1 MLSELPFVY
10 WLIAFVVGSL
20 AIGASM
26 ILKTRNPFTARV
38 GFLIVL
44 FDLCVV
50 TLAFGGLFDGELIWR
65 IPRSDFV
72 HGTEPQYLIVVRNLL
87 LFSPYLILLC
97 YSWWKLRSE
106 GIGSTRGWRTVS
118 GFLALTLAT
127 VSFMLYATTEI
138 YEAQEG
144 GFPDILASGLDRL
157 TPFVAIFLFSGYCL
171 SVAALVLAVF
181 GTGWRRTNSL
191 ILSLSTIP
199 FWCALAIAADGHLMS
214 GKGHSGDKP
223 AAYST
228 ERGFD
233 EIKNFA
239 PSHANSDTSSSL
251 HPWFPSPNPAP
262 AFPGK
267 PQLGKYLDPF
277 MEMDAYISLLTNETH
292 TEVPNIITGV
302 TADNGAWLDT
312 YPDAVTIPF
321 GAEEG
326 SADEGGWRAPGIMSG
341 PEQSPAGQQENLTAG
356 GVYNLNTDP
365 YEEYHMMFN
374 GAAPG
379 SAMTTSPGSYSGQDN
394 GWVKPLVSPVQHESS
409 QSIIDYPGIRRF
421 PRGTDFNTKSRES
434 LRPGTHVCESLR
446 PSTHVRERNKDEALA
461 ELSRAHTKK
470 RGRSAPIQLQ
480 IPAAVIA
487 ARSSLRAGSRCPPQV
502 RVAKGCSLSRDSAG
516 LCGRGPNPV

>member
-50 TLAFGGLFDGELIWR
+50 TLAFGGLFDEELTWR
-65 IPRSDFV
+65 IPRSDFA
-72 HGTEPQYLIVVRNLL
+72 HGTEPQYMIVVRNLL

-106 GIGSTRGWRTVS
+106 GIRSTKGWRTVS

-127 VSFMLYATTEI
+127 ASFMLYGIIEI

-181 GTGWRRTNSL
+181 GTGWRRISSL

-214 GKGHSGDKP
+214 GKAHLGDKP

-233 EIKNFA
+233 EIKSFA
-239 PSHANSDTSSSL
+239 PSYAGVYANGDTSRSL

-262 AFPGK
+262 EFPGK
-267 PQLGKYLDPF
+267 PQLGDYSDPF
-277 MEMDAYISLLTNETH
+277 
-292 TEVPNIITGV
+292 
-302 TADNGAWLDT
+302 NGAWLDA
-312 YPDAVTIPF
+312 YPDAVTISF
-321 GAEEG
+321 GG
-326 SADEGGWRAPGIMSG
+326 DKSSADEGGRRSPGIKSG
-341 PEQSPAGQQENLTAG
+341 PEPSPAGQQENLTAG
-356 GVYNLNTDP
+356 SVYNFNTDP
-365 YEEYHMMFN
+365 YEKYHMMFN

-394 GWVKPLVSPVQHESS
+394 GWVGPLVSPVKHESS

-421 PRGTDFNTKSRES
+421 PRGTDLIPKVENPYDPAPRFVNPYDPAPMFENATKMK
-434 LRPGTHVCESLR
+434 L
-446 PSTHVRERNKDEALA
+446 
-461 ELSRAHTKK
+461 
-470 RGRSAPIQLQ
+470 
-480 IPAAVIA
+480 
-487 ARSSLRAGSRCPPQV
+487 
-502 RVAKGCSLSRDSAG
+502 
-516 LCGRGPNPV
+516 